1 MLQLRDFPTYDEIL
15 AIEHAARRAQAVEV
29 SRLVALAFG
38 KLVALTRKMAGALS
52 SAFDLPVT
60 GGSPGGSG
68 SSTTLTSIMK
78 ELGASL
84 PDEVRIRYSEELAT
98 AIRVAPVLDIAF
110 AAWESVV
117 RVLAQAFR
125 GIAQALRATA
135 RGLDVAARRLMPL
148 P

>member
-1 MLQLRDFPTYDEIL
+1 MYQLRDFPTYDEIL
-15 AIEHAARRAQAVEV
+15 AIEHAARRAQAAEV
-29 SRLVALAFG
+29 SRLIALGFR
-38 KLVALTRKMAGALS
+38 KLFALTRKMAGVLSDAL
-52 SAFDLPVT
+52 ALPAT
-60 GGSPGGSG
+60 GGESG
-68 SSTTLTSIMK
+68 SSGSATTLTSIMK

-84 PDEVRIRYSEELAT
+84 PEEVRNRYSEELAT
-98 AIRVAPVLDIAF
+98 AIRVAPVLDMAF

>member
-1 MLQLRDFPTYDEIL
+1 MLQLRDFPTYHEIL
-15 AIEHAARRAQAVEV
+15 AIEHAARRAQAAEV
-29 SRLVALAFG
+29 SRLIALAFG

-60 GGSPGGSG
+60 GGSSGSSG
-68 SSTTLTSIMK
+68 SSTTLTSIME

-84 PDEVRIRYSEELAT
+84 PDEVRTRYAEELAT
-98 AIRVAPVLDIAF
+98 AIRVAPVLDMGF
-110 AAWESVV
+110 ATWESAVH
-117 RVLAQAFR
+117 VLAQTFR

-135 RGLDVAARRLMPL
+135 RGLDVAARRLMPM